1 MAILIHT
8 NSFEEQTFLENLLKK
23 MQVSFERKDI
33 EQKAFVSKEEMESII
48 KGLEQAKR
56 GELIDSESVHQKA
69 KLLCSR

>member
-33 EQKAFVSKEEMESII
+33 EQKVSVSIEEMESIRT
-48 KGLEQAKR
+48 GLEQANK
-56 GELIDSESVHQKA
+56 GELKDSESVHQKA